1 MKIKT
6 LLLLFLFS
14 FHSYAIDFN
23 EMISSF
29 SADKSALERKYPNNL
44 SDTYFERFSKFYLDW
59 KSQLEAIDFESLTKD
74 QKVDYV
80 LLRNK
85 IDKSIYFNGLAAKEF
100 DEVKFVVQ
108 DAKDIYGYNENRKS
122 GLNPNSEKLAAIF
135 NTTEKNI
142 RNSIL
147 NLKKN
152 KPFNSWQSADLAA
165 NTVRK
170 LKEATEESFDFYNEY
185 NPEFMWWMKTS
196 QQKLIKTLD
205 EYEDL
210 LRKNYANTLV
220 KDDGSGIIGKP
231 LGRESILKDLSF
243 EFIAYTPERLIEEAN
258 KQFAWCE
265 KEMLKASN
273 ELGYGND
280 WKKALEHVK
289 QTYVAPGQWQE
300 DVNGLAL
307 EAIKFVE
314 DRDLITVPPLA
325 KETWRMTMLSAAAQ
339 KVSPFFLGGEE
350 IQVAYPTA
358 SMDYDDKM
366 MSMRGNNPHFS
377 RATVHHELIP
387 GHHLQQFMNQRY
399 KPYRQLFDTPFWIEG
414 WSLYWEFNLW
424 DKNFPKSPEDK
435 IGMLFWRMHRCARI
449 IFSLNYHLEKMTPQQ
464 CIDFLVDKVGHERA
478 NAAAE
483 VRRSFMG
490 GYGPL
495 YQIAYM
501 VGGLEFY
508 KLKKELVDSGKMT
521 EKQFHDTILQNNT
534 MPVEIVKSIL
544 YGEELKK
551 DAQPHWKF
559 LD

>member
-23 EMISSF
+23 EIISSF

-44 SDTYFERFSKFYLDW
+44 SDTYFERFSKFYFDW
-59 KSQLEAIDFESLTKD
+59 KGQLEAIDFESLTKD
-74 QKVDYV
+74 QKIDYV

-85 IDKSIYFNGLAAKEF
+85 IDKSIYFHGLAVKEF
-100 DEVKFVVQ
+100 DEVKYVVQ
-108 DAKDIYGYNENRKS
+108 DAKDIYVYNENRKS
-122 GLNPNSEKLAAIF
+122 GLNPNAEKLAAIF

-165 NTVRK
+165 KTIQK

-231 LGRESILKDLSF
+231 LGREALLKDLSF
-243 EFIAYTPERLIEEAN
+243 EFVAYTPERLIEEAN
-258 KQFAWCE
+258 KQFSWCE
-265 KEMLKASN
+265 KEMFKASS
-273 ELGYGND
+273 EIGYGND
-280 WKKALEHVK
+280 WKKAFEHVK

-350 IQVAYPTA
+350 IQVAYPTV

-377 RATVHHELIP
+377 RATVQHELIP

-464 CIDFLVDKVGHERA
+464 CIDFLVEKVGHERA
-478 NAAAE
+478 NATAE

>member
-6 LLLLFLFS
+6 LVVLFLFS
-14 FHSYAIDFN
+14 APLYAIDFN

-29 SADKSALERKYPNNL
+29 SADKSALERKYPNDL
-44 SDTYFERFSKFYLDW
+44 SDVYFERFTTFYLGW
-59 KSQLEAIDFESLTKD
+59 KTQLEAIDFESLTRE

-80 LLRNK
+80 LLQNK
-85 IDKSIYFNGLAAKEF
+85 VNKSIYFHGLSAKEF
-100 DEVKFVVQ
+100 DAVKFVVQ
-108 DAKDIYGYNENRKS
+108 DAKEIYSYNENRKS
-122 GLNPNSEKLAAIF
+122 GLNPNSEKLAGIF
-135 NTTEKNI
+135 NATEKSF
-142 RNSIL
+142 RTSIL

-152 KPFNSWQSADLAA
+152 KPFVSWQSADLAA
-165 NTVRK
+165 NIVK
-170 LKEATEESFDFYNEY
+170 NLKEATEESYRFYNEY

-196 QQKLIKTLD
+196 QQKLINTLG
-205 EYEDL
+205 EYEVL
-210 LRKNYANTLV
+210 LRQNYTNTLV

-231 LGRESILKDLSF
+231 LGREALLKDLKF
-243 EFIAYTPERLIEEAN
+243 EFISYTPERLIEEAN

-273 ELGYGND
+273 ELGYGDD
-280 WKKALEHVK
+280 WKRALEQVK
-289 QTYVAPGQWQE
+289 QTYVRPGQWQE

-314 DRDLITVPPLA
+314 DRDLITVPALA
-325 KETWRMTMLSAAAQ
+325 KETWRMRMLTAAEQ

-350 IQVAYPTA
+350 ILIAYPTA
-358 SMDYDDKM
+358 SMDYEDKM

-377 RATVHHELIP
+377 RATVQHELIP

-424 DKNFPKSPEDK
+424 DKNFPKSAEDK

-508 KLKKELVDSGKMT
+508 NLKKQLVDTGKMT

-534 MPVEIVKSIL
+534 MPIEILKSIL
-544 YGEELKK
+544 YGEDLKK
-551 DAQPHWKF
+551 DAEPNWKF

>member
-6 LLLLFLFS
+6 LLLLFFLS

-44 SDTYFERFSKFYLDW
+44 SDTYFERFSKFYMDW
-59 KSQLEAIDFESLTKD
+59 QKQLEAVDFESLSKD

-85 IDKSIYFNGLAAKEF
+85 IEKSIYFHGLAAKEF

-108 DAKDIYGYNENRKS
+108 DAKDIYVYNENRKS
-122 GLNPNSEKLAAIF
+122 GLNPNAEKLAAIF
-135 NTTEKNI
+135 NTAEKNI

-147 NLKKN
+147 NLNIN
-152 KPFNSWQSADLAA
+152 KPFNSWQNAELAA
-165 NTVRK
+165 KTIQK
-170 LKEATEESFDFYNEY
+170 LKAATEESFDFYNEY

-196 QQKLIKTLD
+196 QQKLIKTLG

-231 LGRESILKDLSF
+231 LGSEALLKDLKF
-243 EFIAYTPERLIEEAN
+243 EFVAYTPERLIEEAN
-258 KQFAWCE
+258 KQFSWCE

-280 WKKALEHVK
+280 WKKALEYVK
-289 QTYVAPGQWQE
+289 QTYVAPGKWQE

-307 EAIKFVE
+307 ESIKFVE

-325 KETWRMTMLSAAAQ
+325 KETWRITMLSAAAQ

-377 RATVHHELIP
+377 RATVQHELIP

-449 IFSLNYHLEKMTPQQ
+449 MFSLNYHLEKMTPQQ

-478 NAAAE
+478 NATAE